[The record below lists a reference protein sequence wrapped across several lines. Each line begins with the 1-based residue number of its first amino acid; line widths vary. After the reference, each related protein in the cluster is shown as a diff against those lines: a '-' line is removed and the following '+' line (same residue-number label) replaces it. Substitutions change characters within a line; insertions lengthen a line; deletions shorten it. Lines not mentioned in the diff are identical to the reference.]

1 MYKRQEYTQ
10 RTQVKTDDE
19 IGALSRSFDAM
30 AAAVEGKI
38 NELSKTTQSQQDFIA
53 AFTHEVK
60 MCIRDSG
67 WTVCKSVA
75 LQNSIPLTYAECKKS
90 KGE

>member
-1 MYKRQEYTQ
+1 MVSTPSVH
-10 RTQVKTDDE
+10 QVKTDDE

-53 AFTHEVK
+53 ALVQ
-60 MCIRDSG
+60 RSR
-67 WTVCKSVA
+67 
-75 LQNSIPLTYAECKKS
+75 PR
-90 KGE
+90 